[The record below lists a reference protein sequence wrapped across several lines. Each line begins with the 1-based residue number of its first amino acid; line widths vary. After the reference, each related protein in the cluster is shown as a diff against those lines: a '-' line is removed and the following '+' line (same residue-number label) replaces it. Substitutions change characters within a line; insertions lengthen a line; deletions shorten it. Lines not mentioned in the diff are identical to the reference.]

1 MSELAINIVGAN
13 VKAIRKAL
21 GLSQLKFSIVIGLSK
36 ASIINIE
43 SGKKG
48 YNLKLLESVTSF
60 TKYSLNDLSN
70 KYFKPD
76 ANLRNKLGKLYKHSE
91 FSHILNCSP
100 EIVYAIEFKLLK
112 SDFID
117 QPKEISQIKSFFE
130 RFGWKYSGTSI
141 SNALKR
147 MPDLIEIRQ
156 HETKKNTNI
165 YLKKSK

>member
-1 MSELAINIVGAN
+1 
-13 VKAIRKAL
+13 
-21 GLSQLKFSIVIGLSK
+21 
-36 ASIINIE
+36 
-43 SGKKG
+43 
-48 YNLKLLESVTSF
+48 
-60 TKYSLNDLSN
+60 
-70 KYFKPD
+70 
-76 ANLRNKLGKLYKHSE
+76 LGKLYKHSE